1 MQSEKYKRKEDAI
14 NIIFCYYNYEYLF
27 DLSLVKGKNSINNLK
42 VNKKKKISIIN
53 KNLSWQIF

>member
-14 NIIFCYYNYEYLF
+14 NIIFYYYNYEYLF

-42 VNKKKKISIIN
+42 INKKKKISIIN
-53 KNLSWQIF
+53 KNFSWQIF